1 MFYLNSE
8 ISSPSPKLKPTSID
22 SKRLPR
28 VMNNSEILHYI
39 KEVSNC

>member
-8 ISSPSPKLKPTSID
+8 ITSPTPKLKPTSID

-28 VMNNSEILHYI
+28 VANNFEILHYL
-39 KEVSNC
+39 KEVSFC